1 VERKALGREVGL
13 TVRIAVSLGL
23 MALIYLGGEALF
35 LTAAVRIALD
45 GAYTGAVVA
54 LLFAA
59 GIAAALVGQLLKSA
73 TLALRAT
80 RATMLAP
87 HQEPDLQALVAR
99 VAAMADLPAPRVARI
114 TSPQANAFA
123 VGISPRQAVLVVT
136 TELLQILDYREQEAV
151 VAHEITHISNRDGS
165 VVTFMSGPALLGS
178 LFWRDGEH
186 AGKALFMT
194 LYWPIHVVSLLL
206 TWAISRYR
214 EYVADRG
221 AALLTGS
228 PESLMSALVKITEHE
243 PQEDLRWGAAVSAL
257 CIVSSKREQGVLD
270 FLRRVEIF
278 TDHPPLEKR
287 LRELSE
293 IAREM
298 GRPVR

>member
-13 TVRIAVSLGL
+13 TVRIAVALGL

-54 LLFAA
+54 LLFAV

-99 VAAMADLPAPRVARI
+99 VPAMADLPAPRVARI

-151 VAHEITHISNRDGS
+151 VAHEITHIFEPGRIRRDIHERARLARLAFLAGRR
-165 VVTFMSGPALLGS
+165 ACRQGS
-178 LFWRDGEH
+178 LYDPVLADPRGESSPH
-186 AGKALFMT
+186 VGDRT
-194 LYWPIHVVSLLL
+194 LPRV
-206 TWAISRYR
+206 
-214 EYVADRG
+214 RG
-221 AALLTGS
+221 
-228 PESLMSALVKITEHE
+228 
-243 PQEDLRWGAAVSAL
+243 
-257 CIVSSKREQGVLD
+257 
-270 FLRRVEIF
+270 
-278 TDHPPLEKR
+278 
-287 LRELSE
+287 
-293 IAREM
+293 
-298 GRPVR
+298 